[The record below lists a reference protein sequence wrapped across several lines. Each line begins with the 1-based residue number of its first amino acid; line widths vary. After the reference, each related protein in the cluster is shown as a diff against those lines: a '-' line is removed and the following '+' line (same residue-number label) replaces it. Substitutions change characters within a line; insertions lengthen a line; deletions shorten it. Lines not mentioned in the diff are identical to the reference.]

1 MSETPLVSILS
12 PCYNGEKYIGR
23 FLDSI
28 LAQTYGNLE
37 FILINDGS
45 ADRTD
50 EIVHEY
56 RPKLLERGIRF
67 LYILQENGGSA
78 NAVNKGL
85 KLFTGKY
92 LTWPDSDDILDPDS
106 IVVRVDFMERHP
118 ECGLLYNACRILA
131 ENDLST
137 PIGRL
142 KRVVEDP
149 ERDPLFEDLLLE
161 HNVFFAPVGT
171 FARSSAWLDAVP
183 SRHIYESL
191 GGQNWQMLLPLAY
204 ACKTGYIERELATYL
219 YRTSSHSRSVGNVN
233 VKYDRQE
240 QLLLNVLDSMKMP
253 DADRRK
259 YRETITEKYRKKR
272 LNPDTK
278 PDLLGLFP
286 EYAERERKRFS
297 AISQGK

>member
-12 PCYNGEKYIGR
+12 PCYNGEKYVGR

-28 LAQTYGNLE
+28 LAQTYENLE
-37 FILINDGS
+37 FIFINDGS
-45 ADRTD
+45 TDRTG

-106 IVVRVDFMERHP
+106 IAVRVDFMEKHP
-118 ECGLLYNACRILA
+118 DCGLLYNVCRILA

-149 ERDPLFEDLLLE
+149 EHDVLFEDLLLE
-161 HNVFFAPVGT
+161 RNVFFAPVGT
-171 FARSSAWLDAVP
+171 FARSASWLEAVP
-183 SRHIYESL
+183 SRHICESH

-204 ACKTGYIERELATYL
+204 AFKTGYIDRELATYL
-219 YRTSSHSRSVGNVN
+219 YRTSSHSRSAGNVME
-233 VKYDRQE
+233 KYDRQE
-240 QLLLNVLDSMKMP
+240 RLLLNVLASMRMP
-253 DADRRK
+253 ENEREK
-259 YRETITEKYRKKR
+259 YRETVREKYRKKR
-272 LNPDTK
+272 LAPDFA

-286 EYAERERKRFS
+286 EYAERERKHFKEN
-297 AISQGK
+297 GK